1 MTGALSA
8 ALAIQGGMVVSQR
21 RQNYR
26 LLVKVK
32 LRRSASD
39 EGR

>member
-21 RQNYR
+21 RQKLPAVGEGEAAAKR
-26 LLVKVK
+26 L
-32 LRRSASD
+32 
-39 EGR
+39 